1 MSLSKTALAL
11 TSLLSAKFEIIL
23 RSTLPFASCSIIGAT
38 ASAMV
43 LTAFAPIA
51 SPVLT
56 ISSAITIGPLMLETT
71 LTLRSFAPP
80 PRETSRGSCSFAM
93 AKIASFRLRSCN
105 LAPFGS
111 EGETTWICPTIIG
124 PVLVT
129 LKPPLTLAIF
139 AALLAAATTEGS
151 SRAIGMR

>member
-1 MSLSKTALAL
+1 M
-11 TSLLSAKFEIIL
+11 
-23 RSTLPFASCSIIGAT
+23 SCSITGAT
-38 ASAMV
+38 ASAIV

-56 ISSAITIGPLMLETT
+56 ISSAITIAPLMLGTT
-71 LTLRSFAPP
+71 LTFRSFAPP
-80 PRETSRGSCSFAM
+80 PSETRRGSCSFAL
-93 AKIASFRLRSCN
+93 AKIASFRLRSCL

-111 EGETTWICPTIIG
+111 EREMTWICPIMMG

-151 SRAIGMR
+151 SMAIGIK